1 MLEMRCPSVF
11 SQNFSLKPVFFFF
24 HEFQDSFILILIQP
38 IAVSTFAKIHFKVV
52 CPVLKSF
59 NQFTTLGALTSCDG
73 CAEDQTTFLVV
84 AEIEYFIFKL
94 FQFLATQPHSP
105 TRLAIVDIDAVAL
118 RWY

>member
-11 SQNFSLKPVFFFF
+11 SQNFPLKPVFFLF

-38 IAVSTFAKIHFKVV
+38 IAVSTFTKIHFKVV

-59 NQFTTLGALTSCDG
+59 QQFTTLGALTSCDG